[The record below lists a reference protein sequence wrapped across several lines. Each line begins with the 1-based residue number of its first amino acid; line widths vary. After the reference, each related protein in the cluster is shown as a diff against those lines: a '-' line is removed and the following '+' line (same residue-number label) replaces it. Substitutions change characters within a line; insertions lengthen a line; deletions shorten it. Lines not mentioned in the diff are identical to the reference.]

1 MYEAISS
8 KKYILTLISQTHSDV
23 YLEPNRLSKMELFQE
38 KASNVD
44 IRLDSR
50 YASGPVAFKYLR

>member
-8 KKYILTLISQTHSDV
+8 KKYILTLISQPHSEA

-50 YASGPVAFKYLR
+50 HASGPVTFKYLR